1 MTEGKRISRRR
12 PLSFSVWVFLSAA
25 LLMISACGQKEA
37 YQPPPPPKVTVQQ
50 PVQRS
55 VVDYLEFT
63 GNTQA
68 VNTVQLR
75 ARVEG
80 YLEKVLF
87 QDGDRVKKGQLL
99 FLIQQNT
106 YEAKLR
112 QSEAEILAQKARLL
126 HAETEFARFTRLVQ
140 EKAASQTDLDKWHYE
155 RDAAR
160 AAVLAAEAKRDLAK
174 LDLSYTSVNAPF
186 NGRIDRR
193 QKDPGNLVGAG
204 GEETVLATINEIDPI
219 YVYFTIN
226 ERDLLRLIGQN
237 PKPPDSI
244 KQIKWPVSFGLANE
258 KGFPHQGQMDFAA
271 ISVDATTGT
280 LLFRAV
286 FPNPDFKVLPGMFA
300 RVRVPAAEERS
311 ALMVSQEAVSF
322 DQQGTYILVVN
333 DKNEVERRRI
343 TPSHKVGNFTVVE
356 EGLEGQEWVV
366 VQGLLRAIPGR
377 QVTPVKK
384 EPPATEDKKQDNT
397 TSKAKTAK
405 GRS

>member
-1 MTEGKRISRRR
+1 
-12 PLSFSVWVFLSAA
+12 LAA
-25 LLMISACGQKEA
+25 LVAFAACGPREEFK
-37 YQPPPPPKVTVQQ
+37 PPPPPKVTVQQ
-50 PVQRS
+50 PVRRP

-112 QSEAEILAQKARLL
+112 QAEAEVMAQKARLL

-140 EKAASQTDLDKWHYE
+140 QKAASQTDLDKWHFE

-160 AAVLAAEAKRDLAK
+160 ASVQAAEAKRDLAK
-174 LDLSYTSVNAPF
+174 LDLSYTSVTAPF

-193 QKDPGNLVGAG
+193 QKDPGNLVGAS
-204 GEETVLATINEIDPI
+204 GEETVLADLNQIDPI

-226 ERDLLRLIGQN
+226 ERDLLRLIGQT
-237 PKPPDSI
+237 PKQPDSI
-244 KQIKWPVSFGLANE
+244 KQINWPVSFGLAGE
-258 KGFPHQGQMDFAA
+258 SGFPHQGQMDFAA
-271 ISVDATTGT
+271 ISVDPTTGT
-280 LLFRAV
+280 LLMRAV
-286 FPNPDFKVLPGMFA
+286 FPNPDFRILPGLFA
-300 RVRVPAAEERS
+300 KVRVPMAEARS
-311 ALMVSQEAVSF
+311 ALLVPQEAVSF
-322 DQQGTYILVVN
+322 DQQGTYVLAVN
-333 DKNEVERRRI
+333 DKHVVERRPI
-343 TPSHKVGNFTVVE
+343 TAGPKIDKFTVIE
-356 EGLEGQEWVV
+356 DGLEGKEWIV
-366 VQGLLRAIPGR
+366 VQGLLRAMPGR
-377 QVTPVKK
+377 QVTPVQELSLPAEKK
-384 EPPATEDKKQDNT
+384 ENKKEKNL
-397 TSKAKTAK
+397 SKGSKGGK

>member
-1 MTEGKRISRRR
+1 MTEARWTSRDPGLT
-12 PLSFSVWVFLSAA
+12 PLIWVLPWVILGMLAA
-25 LLMISACGQKEA
+25 CSPQEA
-37 YQPPPPPKVTVQQ
+37 FKPPPPPKVTVQQ
-50 PVQRS
+50 PVRRP

-112 QSEAEILAQKARLL
+112 QAEAEVMAQKARLL
-126 HAETEFARFTRLVQ
+126 HAETEFARFTRLVEQ
-140 EKAASQTDLDKWHYE
+140 KAASQTDLDKWRFE

-160 AAVLAAEAKRDLAK
+160 ASVLAAEAKRDLAK
-174 LDLSYTSVNAPF
+174 LDLSYTSVTAPF

-193 QKDPGNLVGAG
+193 QKDPGNLVGTA
-204 GEETVLATINEIDPI
+204 GEETVLASLNQIDPI

-226 ERDLLRLIGQN
+226 ERDLLRLIGRT
-237 PKPPDSI
+237 PRPPESI
-244 KQIKWPVSFGLANE
+244 KQIKWPVSFGLADE
-258 KGFPHQGQMDFAA
+258 RDFPHQGQMDFAA
-271 ISVDATTGT
+271 ISVDPTTGT
-280 LLFRAV
+280 LLMRAV
-286 FPNPDFKVLPGMFA
+286 FPNLDFKILPGLFA
-300 RVRVPAAEERS
+300 KVRAPSAEARS
-311 ALMVSQEAVSF
+311 AMLVPQEAVSF
-322 DQQGTYILVVN
+322 DQQGTYVLVVN
-333 DKNEVERRRI
+333 DKNVVERRKI
-343 TPSHKVGNFTVVE
+343 TAGPKIDKFTVIE
-356 EGLEGQEWVV
+356 DGLEGREWVV

-377 QVTPVKK
+377 QVSPVR
-384 EPPATEDKKQDNT
+384 EPLPPAENKQEKNL
-397 TSKAKTAK
+397 SPGPNGGK

>member
-1 MTEGKRISRRR
+1 MTEVRRTSRGFGLPRLTR
-12 PLSFSVWVFLSAA
+12 V
-25 LLMISACGQKEA
+25 LLLVVMVMFAACGPREDFK
-37 YQPPPPPKVTVQQ
+37 PPPPPKVTVQQ
-50 PVQRS
+50 PVRRP

-112 QSEAEILAQKARLL
+112 QAEAEVMAQKARLL

-140 EKAASQTDLDKWHYE
+140 QKAASQTDLDKWHFE

-160 AAVLAAEAKRDLAK
+160 ASVLAAEAKRDLAK
-174 LDLSYTSVNAPF
+174 LDLSYTSVTAPF
-186 NGRIDRR
+186 DGRIDRR
-193 QKDPGNLVGAG
+193 QKDPGNLVGTA
-204 GEETVLATINEIDPI
+204 GEETVLAYINQIDPI

-226 ERDLLRLIGQN
+226 ERDLLRLVGQR

-244 KQIKWPVSFGLANE
+244 KQIDWPVAFGLADE
-258 KGFPHQGQMDFAA
+258 RDFPHQGRMDFAA
-271 ISVDATTGT
+271 ISVDPTTGT
-280 LLFRAV
+280 LLMRAV
-286 FPNPDFKVLPGMFA
+286 FPNRDFKILPGLFA
-300 RVRVPAAEERS
+300 KVRVPTAEARS
-311 ALMVSQEAVSF
+311 ALLVPQEAVSF
-322 DQQGTYILVVN
+322 DQQGTYLLVVN
-333 DKNEVERRRI
+333 DKNVVERRQI
-343 TPSHKVGNFTVVE
+343 VTGPTIDKFTVIE
-356 EGLEGQEWVV
+356 DGLKGGERVV
-366 VQGLLRAIPGR
+366 VQGLLRAMPGR
-377 QVTPVKK
+377 QVTPVQ
-384 EPPATEDKKQDNT
+384 EPPPKAEDKKEKNL
-397 TSKAKTAK
+397 SKGAEGGK

>member
-1 MTEGKRISRRR
+1 MTEGKRISHRR

-50 PVQRS
+50 PVERS
-55 VVDYLEFT
+55 VTDYLEFT

-68 VNTVQLR
+68 VNTVKLR

-112 QSEAEILAQKARLL
+112 QAEAEILAQKARLE
-126 HAETEFARFTRLVQ
+126 HAETEFVRFTRLVQ
-140 EKAASQTDLDKWHYE
+140 EKAASQTDLDKWRFE

-174 LDLSYTSVNAPF
+174 LDLSYTSVTAPF

-193 QKDPGNLVGAG
+193 LKDPGNLVGAG
-204 GEETVLATINEIDPI
+204 GEETVLADINQIDPI

-226 ERDLLRLIGQN
+226 ERDLLRLIGRT

-244 KQIKWPVSFGLANE
+244 KQIKWPVSFGLADD
-258 KGFPHQGQMDFAA
+258 KGFPYQGQMDFAA
-271 ISVDATTGT
+271 ISVDPTTGT
-280 LLFRAV
+280 LLMRAV

-300 RVRVPAAEERS
+300 RVRAPSAEERS
-311 ALMVSQEAVSF
+311 ALLVPKEAVSF
-322 DQQGTYILVVN
+322 DQQGSYILVVN
-333 DKNEVERRRI
+333 DQNVVERRGVK
-343 TPSHKVGNFTVVE
+343 PGPKVDDLTVVE
-356 EGLEGQEWVV
+356 DGLKGREWVV
-366 VQGLLRAIPGR
+366 IQGLLRAIPGR
-377 QVTPVKK
+377 QVTPVKAEPAAAAGKK
-384 EPPATEDKKQDNT
+384 EPGPSSQ
-397 TSKAKTAK
+397 AKTGK
-405 GRS
+405 TRS